1 MTKPRSSSV
10 ASPAQQPRPTT
21 ASNSPSLITLDSS
34 CWLEYFM
41 DSERASLYAPAVA
54 KTEQLIVPL
63 ITVYEVYKKLRRELS
78 DSIAREAI
86 GLMRQGELVEADL
99 TITLAAAAHP
109 ELAMADSLIYAT
121 AQHHHAIVW
130 TQDAH
135 FERLPGVKFFRKT
148 PAH

>member
-1 MTKPRSSSV
+1 MTKPRP
-10 ASPAQQPRPTT
+10 SPDPQQRQTT
-21 ASNSPSLITLDSS
+21 VSNSTSLITLDSS

-41 DSERASLYAPAVA
+41 DSERAPLYAPAVA
-54 KTEQLIVPL
+54 KTERLIVPL

-78 DSIAREAI
+78 DSVAREAI

-99 TITLAAAAHP
+99 TITLAAAAHT

-121 AQHHHAIVW
+121 AQHHHAMVW

-135 FERLPGVKFFRKT
+135 FEKLPGVKFFRKT
-148 PAH
+148 PSH

>member
-1 MTKPRSSSV
+1 MTKARSSPV
-10 ASPAQQPRPTT
+10 APPAPTQRKT
-21 ASNSPSLITLDSS
+21 IATQSPSLITLDSS

-78 DSIAREAI
+78 DAIAREAI
-86 GLMRQGELVEADL
+86 GLMRQCELVEADL
-99 TITLAAAAHP
+99 TITLAAAAHT

-121 AQHHHAIVW
+121 AQHHHAVVW

-135 FERLPGVKFFRKT
+135 FEKLPGVKFFRKSST
-148 PAH
+148 H

>member
-1 MTKPRSSSV
+1 
-10 ASPAQQPRPTT
+10 
-21 ASNSPSLITLDSS
+21 
-34 CWLEYFM
+34 M
-41 DSERASLYAPAVA
+41 DSESAPLYAPAVA

-78 DSIAREAI
+78 DSVAREAI

-99 TITLAAAAHP
+99 TITLAAAAHT

-121 AQHHHAIVW
+121 AQHHHAVVW

-135 FERLPGVKFFRKT
+135 FEKLPGVKFFRKT
-148 PAH
+148 APH

>member
-1 MTKPRSSSV
+1 MSKPRQPRL
-10 ASPAQQPRPTT
+10 ASPAALPRQAA
-21 ASNSPSLITLDSS
+21 ASSYASLVTLDSS

-63 ITVYEVYKKLRRELS
+63 ITVYEVYKKLRRELT
-78 DSIAREAI
+78 DAIAREAI

-99 TITLAAAAHP
+99 TITLAAAAHT

-121 AQHHHAIVW
+121 AQHHRAVVW

-135 FERLPGVKFFRKT
+135 FEKLPGVKFFRKT
-148 PAH
+148 ATH

>member
-1 MTKPRSSSV
+1 MTKPRSLI
-10 ASPAQQPRPTT
+10 AALPAPQQKRAA
-21 ASNSPSLITLDSS
+21 ASNFPSLITLDSS

-41 DSERASLYAPAVA
+41 DSERAPLYAPAVA

-78 DSIAREAI
+78 DAIAREAI

-99 TITLAAAAHP
+99 TITLAAAAHT

-121 AQHHHAIVW
+121 ARQHLAVVW

-135 FERLPGVKFFRKT
+135 FEKLPGVKFFRKT

>member
-1 MTKPRSSSV
+1 
-10 ASPAQQPRPTT
+10 
-21 ASNSPSLITLDSS
+21 
-34 CWLEYFM
+34 M
-41 DSERASLYAPAVA
+41 DSEQASMYAPAVA

-78 DSIAREAI
+78 DAIAREAI

-99 TITLAAAAHP
+99 TITLAAAAHT

-121 AQHHHAIVW
+121 AQHHQAVVW

-135 FERLPGVKFFRKT
+135 FEKLRGVKFFRKSR
-148 PAH
+148 AH

>member
-1 MTKPRSSSV
+1 MTKPRPSPV
-10 ASPAQQPRPTT
+10 APLAPTQYP
-21 ASNSPSLITLDSS
+21 NLITLDSS

-41 DSERASLYAPAVA
+41 DSERAPLYAPAVA
-54 KTEQLIVPL
+54 NTEQLIVPL

-78 DSIAREAI
+78 DSVAREAI

-99 TITLAAAAHP
+99 TITLAAAAHT

-121 AQHHHAIVW
+121 AQHHHAVVW
-130 TQDAH
+130 TQDAY
-135 FERLPGVKFFRKT
+135 FEKLPGVKFFRKT

>member
-1 MTKPRSSSV
+1 MTKPR
-10 ASPAQQPRPTT
+10 ASPT
-21 ASNSPSLITLDSS
+21 AAATQSRTDTSRDSSLITLDSS

-41 DSERASLYAPAVA
+41 DSDRAALYASAVA
-54 KTEQLIVPL
+54 KTERLIVPL

-78 DSIAREAI
+78 DTIAREAV

-99 TITLAAAAHP
+99 TITLAAAAHT

-121 AQHHHAIVW
+121 AQRHNALVW

-135 FERLPGVKFFRKT
+135 FEKLPGVKFFPKT
-148 PAH
+148 STH

>member
-1 MTKPRSSSV
+1 MTKARSMTV
-10 ASPAQQPRPTT
+10 ASPAPTQKKT
-21 ASNSPSLITLDSS
+21 IATQYPNLITLDSS

-78 DSIAREAI
+78 DSVAREAI

-99 TITLAAAAHP
+99 TITLAAAAHT

-121 AQHHHAIVW
+121 AQHHHAVVW

-135 FERLPGVKFFRKT
+135 FEKLPGVKFFRKT
-148 PAH
+148 PPH

>member
-1 MTKPRSSSV
+1 MTKPRSLIA
-10 ASPAQQPRPTT
+10 ASPAPQQRQTT
-21 ASNSPSLITLDSS
+21 ASNSPRLITLDSS

-41 DSERASLYAPAVA
+41 DSERAPLYAPAVA
-54 KTEQLIVPL
+54 KTEQLLVPL

-78 DSIAREAI
+78 DAIAREAI

-99 TITLAAAAHP
+99 TITLAAAAHT

-121 AQHHHAIVW
+121 AQHHHAVLW

-135 FERLPGVKFFRKT
+135 FEKLPGVKFFRKT
-148 PAH
+148 STH